1 MNQTREV
8 ITVKNKPALCFVFF
22 KDYFSTR
29 SDPQSIVQL
38 YKQLYQH
45 KVPELL
51 MVILVPQAN
60 VCIPSSP
67 HCMAAVEQ
75 DLRPNNTEGTW
86 LPLLATMEGLS
97 SETKWGHTDVY
108 PTAKAW
114 LLSSLKLLLV
124 QNYMS
129 FLQPARWNKHKNMT
143 NQVINENEQ
152 LWGKFWNKTLP
163 EIA

>member
-51 MVILVPQAN
+51 MVIIPVPKAN
-60 VCIPSSP
+60 VCTPSPP
-67 HCMAAVEQ
+67 HCLAAVEQ
-75 DLRPNNTEGTW
+75 DL
-86 LPLLATMEGLS
+86 
-97 SETKWGHTDVY
+97 
-108 PTAKAW
+108 
-114 LLSSLKLLLV
+114 
-124 QNYMS
+124 
-129 FLQPARWNKHKNMT
+129 
-143 NQVINENEQ
+143 
-152 LWGKFWNKTLP
+152 
-163 EIA
+163 